1 MVCSLDPEFG
11 LKMNGKIRHL
21 IELALSEDIGKGDL
35 TSEAIID
42 EDLLAKGIIAAKEEG
57 VIAGLEIA
65 KMVFCQLDPNLVFE
79 SSFKDGNKVMR
90 GEEVVTL
97 KGKVKSILSGER
109 TALNFL
115 QRLSGI
121 ATLTSKYQEK
131 IKDTDVK
138 ILDTRKTAPGLR
150 ALEKYAVKMGG
161 GENHRMGL
169 FDMILIKENHI
180 KAVGGI
186 SKAIEKAKAKY
197 PNEKIEVETKNLD
210 ELKEAVNLEVD
221 WIMLDNMSIDEM
233 KKAVKVI
240 RSSKK
245 ETKIEASGRIDL
257 NNVREVALTGIN
269 FISVGAL
276 THSAPA
282 LDFSLLLVELN
293 L

>member
-1 MVCSLDPEFG
+1 MDPEFG
-11 LKMNGKIRHL
+11 LKMDDKIRHL
-21 IELALSEDIGKGDL
+21 IELALSEDIGKRDL

-42 EDLLAKGIIAAKEEG
+42 EDLLAKGMIVAKEEG

-90 GEEVVTL
+90 GEETATL

-121 ATLTSKYQEK
+121 ATLTSKYVER
-131 IKDTDVK
+131 IKDTGVK
-138 ILDTRKTAPGLR
+138 ILDTRKTTPGLR

-180 KAVGGI
+180 KAVGNI
-186 SKAIEKAKAKY
+186 SRAIQRAKTKY
-197 PNEKIEVETKNLD
+197 PMEKIEVETKSLD
-210 ELKEAVNLEVD
+210 EVKEAVNSEVD
-221 WIMLDNMSIDEM
+221 WIMLDNMSIDET
-233 KKAVKVI
+233 KKAVKMI
-240 RSSKK
+240 QSCKR
-245 ETKIEASGRIDL
+245 EIKIEASGRIDL

-282 LDFSLLLVELN
+282 LDFSLLFVELN
-293 L
+293 P

>member
-1 MVCSLDPEFG
+1 MF
-11 LKMNGKIRHL
+11 KIDDKIKHL
-21 IELALSEDIGKGDL
+21 IELSLSEDIGKGDL

-42 EDLLAKGIIAAKEEG
+42 EDLLAKGMIVAKEEG

-90 GEEVVTL
+90 GEEVATL
-97 KGKVKSILSGER
+97 KGKVKSMLSGER

-115 QRLSGI
+115 QSLSGI

-131 IKDTDVK
+131 IKDIGVK
-138 ILDTRKTAPGLR
+138 ILDTRKTTPGLR
-150 ALEKYAVKMGG
+150 TLEKYAVKMGG

-180 KAVGGI
+180 KAVGSI
-186 SKAIEKAKAKY
+186 SKVIGKAKAKY

-210 ELKEAVNLEVD
+210 EVKEAVNLGVD

-240 RSSKK
+240 RSSKR
-245 ETKIEASGRIDL
+245 EIKIEASGRIDL